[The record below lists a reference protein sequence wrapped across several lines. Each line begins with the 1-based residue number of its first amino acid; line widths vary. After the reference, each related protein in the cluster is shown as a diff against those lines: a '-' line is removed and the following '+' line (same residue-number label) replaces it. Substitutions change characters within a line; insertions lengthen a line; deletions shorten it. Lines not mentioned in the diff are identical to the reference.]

1 MRSYLYLIF
10 KVGFYQKFSLP
21 SRKCIPPF
29 DFFWIIH
36 VVYVSFLLRLT
47 NINPFAHYL
56 QYDSVLSLP
65 ISLQS
70 DLVASRYIGD
80 AKRHRLGLLPDP
92 RCKFVVLS
100 NIFNALAAEIFA
112 FAGSPALKFGDTSNT
127 RWSTSSRW
135 TLSR

>member
-47 NINPFAHYL
+47 N
-56 QYDSVLSLP
+56 SLFMRLLG
-65 ISLQS
+65 ISLGVPFVYI
-70 DLVASRYIGD
+70 VALNFPAFSLSCLTD
-80 AKRHRLGLLPDP
+80 A
-92 RCKFVVLS
+92 
-100 NIFNALAAEIFA
+100 
-112 FAGSPALKFGDTSNT
+112 
-127 RWSTSSRW
+127 
-135 TLSR
+135 